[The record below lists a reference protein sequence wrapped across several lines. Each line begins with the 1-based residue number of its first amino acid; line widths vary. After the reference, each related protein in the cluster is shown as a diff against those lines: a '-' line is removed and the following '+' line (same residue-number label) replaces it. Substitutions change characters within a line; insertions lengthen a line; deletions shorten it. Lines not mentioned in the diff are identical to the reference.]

1 MKHLLSQKRTAI
13 LKRWFELVLDTYP
26 ADTAG
31 FLRQEKDK
39 FANPVGHTI
48 TRELDEIYQ
57 ELLGEM
63 KQERLTQCL
72 ENILKIRAVQ
82 DFAPSEAAGFVFL
95 LKKAARQ
102 ELAAE
107 IKDNRLI
114 SDFMEFE
121 SKIDR
126 LALIALD
133 VYMECR
139 EKIHEISLK
148 QIKNEREMAF
158 RLIERIAGT
167 NQEETAESQEQA
179 SYESQ
184 V

>member
-1 MKHLLSQKRTAI
+1 M
-13 LKRWFELVLDTYP
+13 
-26 ADTAG
+26 
-31 FLRQEKDK
+31 
-39 FANPVGHTI
+39 NPVGHTI
-48 TRELDEIYQ
+48 TQELDEIYQ

-63 KQERLTQCL
+63 NPERLTQCL

-82 DFAPSEAAGFVFL
+82 DFAPSEATGFIFL
-95 LKKAARQ
+95 LKKAIRK

-107 IKDNRLI
+107 IKDNRLTL
-114 SDFMEFE
+114 DFLEFE

-126 LALIALD
+126 LALFALD
-133 VYMECR
+133 IYMECR

-158 RLIERIAGT
+158 RLLERIAG
-167 NQEETAESQEQA
+167 NSQEETTQSQEQA